1 MKKINLKKINLFDT
15 ANYGLLILISIIMLY
30 PFWHVVMASFMTGSE
45 FLRKNLMLFPRNP
58 TLENFTYL
66 IFETDTMRYLTNTIL
81 ITVIGTISSLFFTTA
96 TAYGLSKKFPGQ
108 KFFVFMV
115 VATMFI
121 YPGLIPNYINYKA
134 LGLINT
140 RAILILVILIAP
152 FYVIILRSN
161 FSHFPEEL
169 LEAARIDG
177 LGEYSI
183 YFRIVLPLSKA
194 ILAAVGLFIAVNYWN
209 MMLPSVFFVTDNE
222 KKMIQDYLYRL
233 LVSEQLAVDAAQ
245 TGNKPLDTV
254 LRLTAITIGI
264 TPIILVY
271 PFLQKYFIKGAL
283 IGSIKG

>member
-1 MKKINLKKINLFDT
+1 
-15 ANYGLLILISIIMLY
+15 
-30 PFWHVVMASFMTGSE
+30 
-45 FLRKNLMLFPRNP
+45 
-58 TLENFTYL
+58 
-66 IFETDTMRYLTNTIL
+66 
-81 ITVIGTISSLFFTTA
+81 
-96 TAYGLSKKFPGQ
+96 
-108 KFFVFMV
+108 
-115 VATMFI
+115 FI
-121 YPGLIPNYINYKA
+121 YPGLIPNYINFKT

-140 RAILILVILIAP
+140 RAVLILIILIAP

-161 FSHFPEEL
+161 FSQFPAEL

-177 LGEYSI
+177 LDEYSI
-183 YFRIVLPLSKA
+183 FFRIVLPLSKA

-222 KKMIQDYLYRL
+222 KKMVQDYLYRL
-233 LVSEQLAVDAAQ
+233 LASEALAVDAAQ

-271 PFLQKYFIKGAL
+271 PFLQKYFVKGAL